1 MTVVSTSVPCPR
13 VSAQVRIRPSGVSRL
28 ALVVGLA
35 LVAWGR
41 RSSNQ
46 PTLTHEELHI
56 RRIAER
62 EAEQLRAEYY
72 GWSHPYS
79 SNR

>member
-1 MTVVSTSVPCPR
+1 MTVASTSVPCPR
-13 VSAQVRIRPSGVSRL
+13 PSAQARIRPSGMNRL

-46 PTLTHEELHI
+46 PTLTHDELRI
-56 RRIAER
+56 RRLAER
-62 EAEQLRAEYY
+62 EGELLRADL
-72 GWSHPYS
+72 GIARHPYGS
-79 SNR
+79 IR

>member
-1 MTVVSTSVPCPR
+1 MTIAATPVPCPR
-13 VSAQVRIRPSGVSRL
+13 PSASARVRPSGVNRL

-41 RSSNQ
+41 RSSNR
-46 PTLTHEELHI
+46 PTSTHDELHI

-62 EAEQLRAEYY
+62 ESELLRADYAA
-72 GWSHPYS
+72 SRHPYGLI
-79 SNR
+79 R

>member
-1 MTVVSTSVPCPR
+1 MTIASTSVPCPR
-13 VSAQVRIRPSGVSRL
+13 VSAPARVRPAGVNRL

-56 RRIAER
+56 RRAAER
-62 EAEQLRAEYY
+62 EGELVRADMSAARVPF
-72 GWSHPYS
+72 GV
-79 SNR
+79 R